1 MTKHTKLFCLSLAVA
16 LMCRTVTAGD
26 HATTDITTCDGKTYK
41 NATVE
46 RAEPNGVLLTYCP
59 EGGGIGMAKV
69 KFAVLPEALQ
79 REYNYDV
86 QKAAAFEAAQAQ
98 AQVALQVRLWADY
111 RDATNRLAKRL
122 AREEAEALAD
132 QKAAE
137 AKLRAQTQPARR
149 SGWGG
154 GGGGGGGGGN
164 LDAAVAGFPVPYAQT
179 PDAIAKA
186 KPVQRWSQTASQG
199 EVNAQRAMARVYVLR
214 PLPGQSQSPANGQVN
229 QQATPTQLPE
239 DVVRQLQQQAA
250 ERGVAIGSPGSPN
263 ANAWLQQAL
272 QSQSAPPAAAPVR
285 RK

>member
-1 MTKHTKLFCLSLAVA
+1 
-16 LMCRTVTAGD
+16 
-26 HATTDITTCDGKTYK
+26 
-41 NATVE
+41 
-46 RAEPNGVLLTYCP
+46 
-59 EGGGIGMAKV
+59 MAKV